1 VFNKLGKFPDTALL
15 LTGILSQISSNKK
28 GEKMLLTEENY
39 ICELSKDTQEY
50 AKKELNETN
59 KLRKKAIAD
68 VRKWIKSQ
76 THFRRARL
84 DCSFILRFLRM
95 QKFDTKESCEILDKY
110 LTMRVQHPSWFQNLD
125 CRDEAI
131 SDLVDK
137 GYIFVLPERDQHG
150 RRVIFSQAAAF
161 DSSKYTVSDLMRAH
175 VMTFETL
182 LTDEENQVRGFTY
195 IFDEKDVSWSHI
207 SIWTPSEVSK
217 AFSCCER
224 ALPMRHKDIHFL
236 HLPWTMNLIFQFAKS
251 LLSDKIRNR
260 FKTHSNL
267 EHLQRSVETS
277 ILPSEYG
284 GSVSTKD
291 CIQSWKKELE
301 ESRAEVLEL
310 DTMQVEHGPVE
321 REHSGVVRKKS
332 RHDSGSQVLG
342 MVGSMRKH
350 EWQNEQ

>member
-1 VFNKLGKFPDTALL
+1 M
-15 LTGILSQISSNKK
+15 I
-28 GEKMLLTEENY
+28 LTEDTY
-39 ICELSKDTQEY
+39 TCELSKATQEI
-50 AKKELNETN
+50 AQKELNETN
-59 KLRKKAIAD
+59 KLRKKALAD

-76 THFRRARL
+76 PHIRRARL
-84 DCSFILRFLRM
+84 DSSFILRFLRM
-95 QKFDTKESCEILDKY
+95 QKFDIKESCEILEKY
-110 LTMRVQHPSWFQNLD
+110 LTMRGQFPAWFQNLD
-125 CRDEAI
+125 CRDPAL
-131 SDLVDK
+131 SDLVEK

-182 LTDEENQVRGFTY
+182 LNDEENQVRGFTY
-195 IFDEKDVSWSHI
+195 VFDEKDVSWSHI

-217 AFSCCER
+217 AFACCER

-251 LLSDKIRNR
+251 LLSEKIRQR

-267 EHLQRSVETS
+267 DHLQKSVETS

-284 GSVSTKD
+284 GKISTKE
-291 CIQSWKKELE
+291 CIQKWKKELE
-301 ESRAEVLEL
+301 ENRRSLL
-310 DTMQVEHGPVE
+310 DLDLLKVDHGSSGEH

-332 RHDSGSQVLG
+332 RHDSDSGSQVLG
-342 MVGSMRKH
+342 MMGSMRKH
-350 EWQNEQ
+350 ELQQNEQ